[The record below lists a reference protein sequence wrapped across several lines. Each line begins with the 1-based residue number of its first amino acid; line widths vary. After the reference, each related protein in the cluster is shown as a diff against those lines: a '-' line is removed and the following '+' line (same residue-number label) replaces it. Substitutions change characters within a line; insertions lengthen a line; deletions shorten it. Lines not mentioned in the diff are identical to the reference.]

1 MKTKYYFLTALAS
14 VMLAGCSSDDFV
26 AEGPT
31 TAPEGVEGPIVFSSL
46 KGNYTRADY
55 QGADA
60 AALLNNKFVVFGYK
74 GSSTKTPGTTVFDN
88 YAVNYIENTANTT
101 ESNTANW
108 EYVGQERIKHAID
121 NGVTQQAIKYW
132 DYSAAQYDFIAWSA
146 GKKTAIYEG
155 TPADGQVLVSA
166 IEPTTST
173 DPAGLVAF
181 TMKGAAKDLEG
192 CYITDIV
199 TVKKDGSGASKYNEP
214 VTLKFRSLGTKVRIG
229 IYETIPGYSV
239 KDVKFYEAAAVD
251 FKDETDPTDG
261 TENAAYN
268 RTPRLFTVQANNIF
282 TNGTYTI
289 YYPTVDGD
297 KTREDYNYAHVKFE
311 GSGDQSTVVNFANL
325 NYTTREDGEKST
337 GNVYLGRSSNTASF
351 AGEAEGN
358 YYTQYLPNE
367 SGSSLNLRV
376 DYTLESIDGSGE
388 TITVR
393 GATAQVPDIY
403 TKWKAGFAY
412 TYLFKISDKTNGHTG
427 VYNPTKPDD
436 TTVNSDP
443 AGLYPITFD
452 ACVVNDEEDATQETI
467 TLVSTPSITTYQQGS
482 NVINNNEYLAATGDI
497 YVTVN
502 DGTTENIPDLANAT
516 LQALTN
522 KANLYTI
529 PSGKTEADIIDALK
543 YQDPDYAGSA
553 TICGRSGIELT
564 EETLT
569 LTNKVEYGVDGT
581 TISVGTDEA
590 AKFTPAAGTYAFV
603 YTKKDP
609 TTTDVKYEVVN
620 IALGGDVTG
629 YYRYGLKNA
638 SAGDVQ
644 QGVNYFTDK
653 DHAVDKVFL
662 GQTVNNLFLDNTGT
676 QNASGY
682 AVTGTDYYYTV
693 TSGMSYIK
701 AHNVAYA
708 DFATTELY
716 TKSGNSYTAKTATE
730 PENGVAYYIKETD
743 GSYTYCV
750 ILPEQ
755 TNTPVQFK
763 VVNTNKSR
771 ITACDDGAVAI
782 KGQTYFDKYT
792 QNDGVYYTKIIKV
805 Q

>member
-1 MKTKYYFLTALAS
+1 MKTKYYFLAALAS
-14 VMLAGCSSDDFV
+14 VMLASCSSDDFI
-26 AEGPT
+26 AEGPS

-46 KGNYTRADY
+46 KGNYTRADFA
-55 QGADA
+55 GKDA
-60 AALLNNKFVVFGYK
+60 AALLNNKFVVYGYK
-74 GSSTKTPGTTVFDN
+74 GASTATPGTTVFDN
-88 YAVNYIENTANTT
+88 YAVEYGVNTANTT
-101 ESNTANW
+101 ESNTNNW
-108 EYVGQERIKHAID
+108 EYVGVTPIKHATD
-121 NGVTQQAIKYW
+121 NGISSQTIKYW

-351 AGEAEGN
+351 ACEAEGN

-403 TKWKAGFAY
+403 TKW
-412 TYLFKISDKTNGHTG
+412 
-427 VYNPTKPDD
+427 
-436 TTVNSDP
+436 
-443 AGLYPITFD
+443 
-452 ACVVNDEEDATQETI
+452 
-467 TLVSTPSITTYQQGS
+467 
-482 NVINNNEYLAATGDI
+482 
-497 YVTVN
+497 
-502 DGTTENIPDLANAT
+502 
-516 LQALTN
+516 
-522 KANLYTI
+522 
-529 PSGKTEADIIDALK
+529 
-543 YQDPDYAGSA
+543 
-553 TICGRSGIELT
+553 
-564 EETLT
+564 
-569 LTNKVEYGVDGT
+569 
-581 TISVGTDEA
+581 
-590 AKFTPAAGTYAFV
+590 
-603 YTKKDP
+603 
-609 TTTDVKYEVVN
+609 
-620 IALGGDVTG
+620 
-629 YYRYGLKNA
+629 
-638 SAGDVQ
+638 
-644 QGVNYFTDK
+644 
-653 DHAVDKVFL
+653 
-662 GQTVNNLFLDNTGT
+662 
-676 QNASGY
+676 
-682 AVTGTDYYYTV
+682 
-693 TSGMSYIK
+693 
-701 AHNVAYA
+701 
-708 DFATTELY
+708 
-716 TKSGNSYTAKTATE
+716 
-730 PENGVAYYIKETD
+730 
-743 GSYTYCV
+743 
-750 ILPEQ
+750 
-755 TNTPVQFK
+755 
-763 VVNTNKSR
+763 
-771 ITACDDGAVAI
+771 
-782 KGQTYFDKYT
+782 
-792 QNDGVYYTKIIKV
+792 
-805 Q
+805 